1 VVLVAGTGSP
11 QYPLLKRKSG
21 CFGSPSAQKLIE
33 TTAYAPKQTSWPFQA
48 IHFYV
53 ILIKNR
59 SFTVI
64 QISESA
70 AQKIKNLRQE
80 EGRDTSYF
88 LRVEVKKGGCSG
100 LSYKM
105 DFDNQIKTS
114 DKQFDSFGEKVVVD
128 SQSFLYLIG
137 MTLEYS
143 GGLNGKGFVFNNPNA
158 TKSCGCGSSFNV

>member
-1 VVLVAGTGSP
+1 M
-11 QYPLLKRKSG
+11 
-21 CFGSPSAQKLIE
+21 
-33 TTAYAPKQTSWPFQA
+33 
-48 IHFYV
+48 
-53 ILIKNR
+53 
-59 SFTVI
+59 I

-70 AQKIKNLRQE
+70 AKKIQSLKSE
-80 EGRDTSYF
+80 EGQPDSAV

-105 DFDNQIKTS
+105 N
-114 DKQFDSFGEKVVVD
+114 FDSTQKDGDKIFEAHGQKIAVD

-137 MTLEYS
+137 MTLDYS